1 MKQSFYL
8 SGCMCIVLLA
18 GACRTP
24 GIQPQK
30 NQNMDSQ
37 IIVTTTSPKGGVASV
52 SSPPVYIYKTRED
65 YSHLVPVIMNDART
79 TIVSY
84 PHPRDLRIGDKLC
97 LPTLLEKGYWLDN
110 RGIGRN
116 VVFLSYTYE
125 EYSQLGSAP
134 SMEELMTHIHDK
146 HPLTEWHEC
155 GRRADYKNI
164 VSELNKLI
172 EQGFLQ
178 K

>member
-8 SGCMCIVLLA
+8 LGCMCIVLLA

-37 IIVTTTSPKGGVASV
+37 IIVTTTSPKGGAISV

-125 EYSQLGSAP
+125 SIG
-134 SMEELMTHIHDK
+134 
-146 HPLTEWHEC
+146 
-155 GRRADYKNI
+155 
-164 VSELNKLI
+164 
-172 EQGFLQ
+172 
-178 K
+178 

>member
-8 SGCMCIVLLA
+8 LGCMCIVLLA

-37 IIVTTTSPKGGVASV
+37 IIVTTTSPKGGAISV

-97 LPTLLEKGYWLDN
+97 LPTLLEKA
-110 RGIGRN
+110 IGWTIGGLAGMLSFFPIRTRSIVN
-116 VVFLSYTYE
+116 WVV
-125 EYSQLGSAP
+125 
-134 SMEELMTHIHDK
+134 
-146 HPLTEWHEC
+146 HPLW
-155 GRRADYKNI
+155 RN
-164 VSELNKLI
+164 
-172 EQGFLQ
+172 
-178 K
+178 